1 MVSKQ
6 LSPAVVSLGR
16 EPVPGR
22 RIVSCP
28 FQRMYLPANHLF
40 LYRESVCGCVCVC
53 VPSATVI
60 STMRISTCKAF

>member
-6 LSPAVVSLGR
+6 LGPAVVSLGR

-40 LYRESVCGCVCVC
+40 LYRERVCDCV
-53 VPSATVI
+53 
-60 STMRISTCKAF
+60 